1 MQHQVVKK
9 YIQIF
14 GYRNLKYK

>member
-14 GYRNLKYK
+14 AYRNLK